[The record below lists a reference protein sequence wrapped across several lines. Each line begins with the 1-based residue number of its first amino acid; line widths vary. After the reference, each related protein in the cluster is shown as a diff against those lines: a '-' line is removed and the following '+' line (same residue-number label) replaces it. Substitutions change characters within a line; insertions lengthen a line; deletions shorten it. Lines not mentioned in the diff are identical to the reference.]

1 MLPCEVNLLALFS
14 KLFKTCIRRF
24 FSVFMGQEG
33 ESFVCNQLNAAGF
46 RPVTDHAFYFGKDI
60 IQFHVGI
67 TEIQCAGSIFDKSSM
82 SLINCSSNVLLLS
95 MILIY
100 SCFSCSSSA
109 VARMFEKPM
118 IAFSGVR
125 ISWLILARKADF
137 SRLDSS
143 RGPWLKAVRFPLFSV
158 R

>member
-1 MLPCEVNLLALFS
+1 MPA
-14 KLFKTCIRRF
+14 
-24 FSVFMGQEG
+24 
-33 ESFVCNQLNAAGF
+33 
-46 RPVTDHAFYFGKDI
+46 
-60 IQFHVGI
+60 
-67 TEIQCAGSIFDKSSM
+67 SIFDKSSM

-143 RGPWLKAVRFPLFSV
+143 ARSLAESSSSSIFFRSVMTREDPTKVSGIPFSSLLSTAACASIQSIFHCVPSLASTRYSSFTFSIFPSA
-158 R
+158 RSR